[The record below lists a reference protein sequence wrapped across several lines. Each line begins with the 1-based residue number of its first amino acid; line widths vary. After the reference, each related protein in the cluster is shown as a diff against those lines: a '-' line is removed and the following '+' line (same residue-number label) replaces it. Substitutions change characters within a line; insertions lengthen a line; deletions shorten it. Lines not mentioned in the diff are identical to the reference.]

1 MSFKHSTSHSNIF
14 EIHGHLQFKLLT
26 RIYFGGSSEFS
37 PEPEVRK
44 KKFIK
49 ILKYYLLHFNILT
62 PNSVP
67 GKIQNINA
75 LDESSY
81 LKFLTITKFCG

>member
-37 PEPEVRK
+37 PEPQVRVTK
-44 KKFIK
+44 LIK
-49 ILKYYLLHFNILT
+49 ILKYYLNYFDI
-62 PNSVP
+62 
-67 GKIQNINA
+67 
-75 LDESSY
+75 
-81 LKFLTITKFCG
+81 C